1 MVVDAGV
8 ASLVFEPQTCAVGGN
23 TGIDWTFTSV
33 QVSPSM
39 GSLKIVETFSD
50 RSGCT
55 YEIQGVLTR
64 PDGG

>member
-1 MVVDAGV
+1 
-8 ASLVFEPQTCAVGGN
+8 
-23 TGIDWTFTSV
+23 V